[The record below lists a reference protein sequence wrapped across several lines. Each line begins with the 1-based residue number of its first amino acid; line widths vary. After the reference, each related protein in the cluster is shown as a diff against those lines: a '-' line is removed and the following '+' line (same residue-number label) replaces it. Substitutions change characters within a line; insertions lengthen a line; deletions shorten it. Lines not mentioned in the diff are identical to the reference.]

1 MDAERVTKNVNG
13 ATSKAFREERG
24 KEKNVLFE
32 QNKFSKLTT
41 RKE

>member
-1 MDAERVTKNVNG
+1 MDAEGVTKNVNG
-13 ATSKAFREERG
+13 ATSKAFKIERER
-24 KEKNVLFE
+24 EKNVLLE